1 VAENYLQV
9 GHSRLGWLANGD
21 ESPPH
26 TATALEDD
34 GKNIILTVQWNDP
47 VGHFSQYQ
55 RWFRGELMQ
64 FGDDPDREG
73 DSYKV
78 PEQLIFYV
86 QDGSVALVGCR
97 RAGLESEFRGSGVG
111 RISVRFAV
119 LGGTSLDYSK
129 INGLRT
135 SLPGLSDWMGVRS
148 LTQTVTQDDDGG
160 VRAVDLHI
168 ESPGEIKPGR
178 ELNCQVVPV
187 WDLSRPGGTYATTVN
202 ESVVLQTLAKDARDW
217 EEHVDVHNA
226 LRELLNISGW
236 QGLGFSGLWAHRGD
250 DPVTV
255 LPGGSIGAPWA
266 PVRTYALKVQSEEI
280 KHAKHLFT
288 FADIS
293 TPGFRRW
300 LRLRETYARGLMFML
315 ALSGRKGA
323 NLEMSLVQS
332 GIGLDGLGY
341 QQAIEDGA
349 SDQKANK
356 ELHRD
361 RLKRL
366 IEKLK
371 VAPIDDVEDWVERS
385 SDAYNGV
392 KHANRS
398 MLEPLVLANTLREN
412 QLVFRCW
419 VAERLGVPPGIL
431 TERLKH
437 EPMNRP
443 YVLL

>member
-1 VAENYLQV
+1 VAENHLQV
-9 GHSRLGWLANGD
+9 GHSRLGWLADGD
-21 ESPPH
+21 ESTPH
-26 TATALEDD
+26 TATVLEDD
-34 GKNIILTVQWNDP
+34 GKNIILTVPWRD
-47 VGHFSQYQ
+47 HSSQYR
-55 RWFRGELMQ
+55 RWFLGDLIQ

-73 DSYKV
+73 YSDKV
-78 PEQLIFYV
+78 PEQLSFRD

-97 RAGLESEFRGSGVG
+97 AADRQSMNILGPEVG

-119 LGGTSLDYSK
+119 LGGTSLGYSK

-148 LTQTVTQDDDGG
+148 LTQTVTQDDDGR

-168 ESPGEIKPGR
+168 ESPSPIKLGR
-178 ELNCQVVPV
+178 ILNCQVVPV

-255 LPGGSIGAPWA
+255 LSGGSIGARWA
-266 PVRTYALKVQSEEI
+266 PARTYALKVQSEEI

-315 ALSGRKGA
+315 ALSGRKSA
-323 NLEMSLVQS
+323 SLEMSLVQS

-349 SDQKANK
+349 SDQKAK
-356 ELHRD
+356 REPHRD

-366 IEKLK
+366 IEKLE
-371 VAPIDDVEDWVERS
+371 VTPIDGVEDWVKRS
-385 SDAYNGV
+385 SNAYNGV

-398 MLEPLVLANTLREN
+398 MLEPLVLANILREN

-419 VAERLGVPPGIL
+419 VAERLGVPSGIL
-431 TERLKH
+431 TERLKD